1 MFHSSFSLTLNL
13 VGGRE
18 LVSVC
23 QIEFFHVKFRGSL
36 ETFKEKLVW
45 NFSCTIPSSRLFWEV
60 RVSGQWEVNGEALRP
75 STDIHW
81 LKLMG
86 RRVDFWQKSVT

>member
-1 MFHSSFSLTLNL
+1 MFHHSFSLTLNL

-36 ETFKEKLVW
+36 ETFKKKLVW
-45 NFSCTIPSSRLFWEV
+45 NFSCTISSNGLFWEV
-60 RVSGQWEVNGEALRP
+60 RVSG
-75 STDIHW
+75 
-81 LKLMG
+81 
-86 RRVDFWQKSVT
+86 

>member
-1 MFHSSFSLTLNL
+1 MFHRSFSLTLNL

-18 LVSVC
+18 PVSVC
-23 QIEFFHVKFRGSL
+23 QIEFFHVKFRGGL

-60 RVSGQWEVNGEALRP
+60 RVSGQWEVNGKALQYVHQRTF
-75 STDIHW
+75 S
-81 LKLMG
+81 G
-86 RRVDFWQKSVT
+86 

>member
-1 MFHSSFSLTLNL
+1 MFHRSFSLTLNL

-36 ETFKEKLVW
+36 ETFKKKLVW

-60 RVSGQWEVNGEALRP
+60 RVSGQ
-75 STDIHW
+75 
-81 LKLMG
+81 
-86 RRVDFWQKSVT
+86 